1 MPMRVST
8 RTRYGARAALE
19 IARSWGNKH
28 VKRREI
34 AERQQIS
41 DSYLENILIALKA
54 HGLVKT
60 VRGANG
66 GFSLTRAP
74 DRVSLFELFQ
84 ALEGELTPVEC
95 TADSDACDRSADCVM
110 RQVYQRLENAQKQ
123 VLTGISLQDLVDQ
136 ARTEPDFCI

>member
-1 MPMRVST
+1 MRLST

-19 IARSWGNKH
+19 IARSWGKKQ

-60 VRGANG
+60 LRGVNG
-66 GFSLTRAP
+66 GFTLTRAP
-74 DRVSLFELFQ
+74 DRISLFELFR
-84 ALEGELTPVEC
+84 ALEGDLKPVEC
-95 TADSDACDRSADCVM
+95 TDNGDACARSADCVM
-110 RQVYQRLENAQKQ
+110 RQVYRRLDEAQKA
-123 VLTGISLQDLVDQ
+123 VLTDISLQDLVDQ
-136 ARTEPDFCI
+136 ARPEPDFCI

>member
-1 MPMRVST
+1 MRLST

-19 IARSWGNKH
+19 IARSWGAKH

-34 AERQQIS
+34 AERQHIS

-60 VRGANG
+60 IRGAHG
-66 GFSLTRAP
+66 GFSLTRPP
-74 DRVSLFELFQ
+74 DRISLLELFR
-84 ALEGELTPVEC
+84 ALEGELRPVEC
-95 TADSDACDRSADCVM
+95 AGDSSICERRADCVM
-110 RQVYQRLENAQKQ
+110 RRVYRRLDEAQRA
-123 VLTGISLQDLVDQ
+123 VLTGISLQDLIDQ